1 MVTLFKSADNIEN
14 PSVGDMGFLSHY
26 PDVNTN
32 TAWVEILPFV
42 EDAIRQNIAPY
53 MGDELLTDIADKIE
67 NHIIL
72 NTSQI
77 VFVELLRRATAY
89 YAACLFIPS
98 KHTTTASAGEMQNN
112 SNQASPAS
120 LSSLKFKLWQ
130 VTLQADKHMD
140 ILLEFMEKQVFINN
154 TYFDLWKESTA
165 YKKGT
170 SPFFRH
176 TTAFN
181 YYYNIFESRR
191 TFLALIPHINDVCED
206 IITPVI
212 CNDLFL
218 EIKEQLESD
227 SLSDA
232 NSTLLHHIRKTVAY
246 LAVAK
251 AAPYLSIVVES
262 DGFKIVSST
271 EGMDKRDSA
280 MNQHQARIDKLVNH
294 ALDEGTK
301 NLNRLKK
308 YIADNAQLYTLY
320 INSPCYTAANA
331 RRAGGIGVNVIGDC
345 GSTYIYRKR

>member
-1 MVTLFKSADNIEN
+1 MVTLFKPTDNIEN

-26 PDVNTN
+26 PDVITN
-32 TAWVEILPFV
+32 TAWAEIQPFV

-53 MGDELLTDIADKIE
+53 IGDVLLTDIAEKIE
-67 NHIIL
+67 IDATL
-72 NTSQI
+72 NASQTEFI
-77 VFVELLRRATAY
+77 HLLRRATAY

-98 KHTTTASAGEMQNN
+98 KHTITASAGEIQNN

-140 ILLEFMEKQVFINN
+140 ILLEFMEKQVFLNN
-154 TYFDLWKESTA
+154 TYFNLWKESSA

-191 TFLALIPHINDVCED
+191 TFLALIPHINDICED

-212 CNDLFL
+212 CNDLFIAL
-218 EIKEQLESD
+218 KTQLESD
-227 SLSDA
+227 TLTDD
-232 NSTLLHHIRKTVAY
+232 NSTLLHIIRKAVAY

-271 EGMDKRDSA
+271 EGMDKRDAA

-294 ALDEGTK
+294 ALDEGHK

-308 YIADNAQLYTLY
+308 YMADNAQLYPLY
-320 INSPCYTAANA
+320 LNSPCYTAANA

-345 GSTYIYRKR
+345 GSTYIFKKR